1 MSINKKYINQNLA
14 QLSLLK
20 FVVTVN
26 KFNYLYL
33 KSYLRNTITEKR
45 HNLNVS
51 YKENILQFM

>member
-1 MSINKKYINQNLA
+1 MA

-33 KSYLRNTITEKR
+33 KLYLRNIITEK
-45 HNLNVS
+45 
-51 YKENILQFM
+51 KNI